1 MFPDQPEKPLNLAH
15 IVWVSALHTERQLFI
30 DMCADPYKD
39 SFLSVVRDRVLDFI
53 FLKKEWKSGDYI
65 YIYILFFHEEVY
77 NTSARKCKNT
87 APYNSPQSR
96 KYSKI
101 L

>member
-15 IVWVSALHTERQLFI
+15 IVWVSALHTERQLFV
-30 DMCADPYKD
+30 DTCADPYKD
-39 SFLSVVRDRVLDFI
+39 NFLSVVRDWVLDFI
-53 FLKKEWKSGDYI
+53 FLKKNENQVII
-65 YIYILFFHEEVY
+65 YIYSFPFHEEVY
-77 NTSARKCKNT
+77 NTSARKYKNA
-87 APYNSPQSR
+87 APYNSPRSG